1 MANEHTKHCSVLLA
15 IRKMQIKATWR
26 GWDDD
31 SICIKIC
38 VQSPPPPIKLGQA
51 CGEMKTCS
59 VLGLA
64 SLA

>member
-1 MANEHTKHCSVLLA
+1 MANKHTKHCSVLLA
-15 IRKMQIKATWR
+15 ISKMQIKATLRDW
-26 GWDDD
+26 GDD
-31 SICIKIC
+31 SICIKIG
-38 VQSPPPPIKLGQA
+38 VQSPAPMKLGQA